1 MDEMN
6 PNQSLD
12 TPIWDK
18 ELVLSEKVYK
28 FFGQYPVLWNVCH
41 EWRPCPNQLNTD
53 PLVICRSSY
62 RPRNDKFLRALRCAH
77 YLLHIQHYEQ

>member
-12 TPIWDK
+12 TPIRDK

-41 EWRPCPNQLNTD
+41 EWRFHFCF
-53 PLVICRSSY
+53 S
-62 RPRNDKFLRALRCAH
+62 
-77 YLLHIQHYEQ
+77 